1 MGPLTGT
8 KVVEVGGIGP
18 APFCGMLLADM
29 GAEVILIERKDD
41 DASGLNLAAGDYSK
55 FAIVHRGKKSVAM
68 DLKKP
73 GAAKILLRLID
84 DADVLIEGFR
94 PGVMEKLGL
103 GPEPCLAANPRLVY
117 GRITGWG
124 QSGPLSQAAG
134 HDINYIALAGALFH
148 GGHADSPPAAP
159 PTLVGD
165 LGGGAMLLAVGLL
178 GALLHARETG
188 KGQVV
193 DAAISD
199 GAALLTALLYGL
211 QQQGAWID
219 KRQSNFLDGGSHWYD
234 CYECSDG
241 AYVSVGALEPK
252 FYRELLQKCGLENDK
267 AFEPQF
273 DPGQWSAQKSK
284 MTEIFRS
291 RTRQE
296 WCEIM
301 EGSDACFAP
310 VLNLSEAPAHPHNR
324 ARHTFVELDDV
335 TQPAP
340 APRFSETPSEIGR
353 RPPANGQHTLSVLGS
368 AGLSDMEIAE
378 LKDLQII

>member
-8 KVVEVGGIGP
+8 KVIEVGGIGP
-18 APFCGMLLADM
+18 APFCGMLFADM
-29 GAEVILIERKDD
+29 GADVILVERKAD
-41 DASGLNLAAGDYSK
+41 DAGSINLAAGEYSK

-73 GAAKILLRLID
+73 RAAEVLLRLIG

-94 PGVMEKLGL
+94 PGVMEKLEL

-148 GGHADSPPAAP
+148 GGHKEAPPAAP
-159 PTLVGD
+159 PTMVGD

-178 GALLHARETG
+178 GALLNVRQTG
-188 KGQVV
+188 RGQVV
-193 DAAISD
+193 DAAICD

-219 KRQSNFLDGGSHWYD
+219 RRQSNFLDGGAHWYD

-241 AYVSVGALEPK
+241 HYVSVGALEPK
-252 FYRELLQKCGLENDK
+252 FYLELLQKCGLGDDQE
-267 AFEPQF
+267 FGPQF
-273 DPGQWSAQKSK
+273 DPEKWPAQKAR
-284 MTEIFRS
+284 MAEIFRS
-291 RTRQE
+291 RTRQD

-310 VLNLSEAPAHPHNR
+310 VLNLSEAPAHPHNL
-324 ARHTFVELDDV
+324 ARNVFVDLDDV

-340 APRFSETPSEIGR
+340 APRFSTTPSEIIR
-353 RPPANGQHTLSVLGS
+353 RPPANGEHTLSVLES
-368 AGLSDMEIAE
+368 AGFSKVEIAE
-378 LKDLQII
+378 MKDLQVI